1 MRNTVVNLG
10 PLLVTLAV
18 VFTTYFAGALAMP
31 AMPGAVQEALASLPA
46 LPVSASLMVCDSHQG
61 R

>member
-1 MRNTVVNLG
+1 MRNTTINLG
-10 PLLVTLAV
+10 PLLVTLAL

-31 AMPGAVQEALASLPA
+31 AMPSAVHEAL
-46 LPVSASLMVCDSHQG
+46 ASLMVCDSTARSG

>member
-1 MRNTVVNLG
+1 MRNTTVNLG

-31 AMPGAVQEALASLPA
+31 MMPGAVQQALASLPA
-46 LPVSASLMVCDSHQG
+46 LPVSPSLVACDSPVG

>member
-1 MRNTVVNLG
+1 MRNTTINLG

-31 AMPGAVQEALASLPA
+31 AMPDAVHEALASLP
-46 LPVSASLMVCDSHQG
+46 PVVCDSATSAAG